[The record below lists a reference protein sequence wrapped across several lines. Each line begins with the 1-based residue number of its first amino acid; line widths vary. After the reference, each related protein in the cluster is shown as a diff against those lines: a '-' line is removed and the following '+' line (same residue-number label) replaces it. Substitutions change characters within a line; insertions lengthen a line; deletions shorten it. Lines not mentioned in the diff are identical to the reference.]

1 MGSNGVTGNAAL
13 QMADNF
19 SKITI
24 FSFGGAEECACCT
37 GSEQICSACAFFFLK
52 KKVSKDKYHVFF
64 LFLC

>member
-37 GSEQICSACAFFFLK
+37 GSEQICSACAFFFFK
-52 KKVSKDKYHVFF
+52 KI
-64 LFLC
+64 